1 MSEIKRFRVN
11 LNPRNPEDLS
21 WKKWEKAEQEM
32 LRQFDQW
39 RGDAKPNIL
48 SVNFGSK
55 TGRSLDPAE
64 CSHYVYMNVLV
75 G

>member
-11 LNPRNPEDLS
+11 LNPRKPEDLS
-21 WKKWEKAEQEM
+21 EEKWQKAEQEM
-32 LRQFDQW
+32 LHQFDKW
-39 RGDAKPNIL
+39 REEAKPNIL

-55 TGRSLDPAE
+55 TGKSLDPTE
-64 CSHYVYMNVLV
+64 CSHYVYMSVLA